1 MGDDQNTSRIAGS
14 NDGLL
19 TRRGLLQRTAWILPA
34 AAFLPRWARAAQD
47 VSPVMAK
54 LSTYMAAAANSELPE
69 KVVQDTK
76 LSHPGHRSSHGLG
89 V

>member
-19 TRRGLLQRTAWILPA
+19 TRRGLLQRAAWILPA
-34 AAFLPRWARAAQD
+34 AAFLPRWVSAAQE

-76 LSHPGHRSSHGLG
+76 HHILDNRSSHDLR